1 MSEKTLINF
10 LEPDKSNTD
19 VEKDRSLQA
28 NSDEMSNTLRQ
39 LSHQIVNVIR
49 YHCYN
54 KNEFHKIFQMIQNP
68 ETSRHSFIVANPY
81 VNSRMGAFHRD
92 DTNFVYSVSWHYLLV
107 TKEFRNCYIPL
118 SNDTEDFSKG
128 SNWSVDIFQY
138 LESCT
143 SNPKLTKRNLESKA
157 HQRRFIYIWIL
168 GLIWISGQLDY
179 LDI

>member
-10 LEPDKSNTD
+10 LEPDKRNTD

-92 DTNFVYSVSWHYLLV
+92 DTNFVYSVFFLLS
-107 TKEFRNCYIPL
+107 PL
-118 SNDTEDFSKG
+118 SRRSFMHCAQCSWLQVSG
-128 SNWSVDIFQY
+128 FQ
-138 LESCT
+138 LQ
-143 SNPKLTKRNLESKA
+143 A
-157 HQRRFIYIWIL
+157 HDHQDPP
-168 GLIWISGQLDY
+168 Q
-179 LDI
+179 